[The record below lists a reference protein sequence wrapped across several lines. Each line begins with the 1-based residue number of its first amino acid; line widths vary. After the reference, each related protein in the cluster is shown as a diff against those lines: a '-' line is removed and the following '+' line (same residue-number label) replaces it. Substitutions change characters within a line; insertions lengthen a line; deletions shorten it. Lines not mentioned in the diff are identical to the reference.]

1 MTHITVCRYPPTI
14 VACVCIHLAC
24 NWSKY
29 EIPVSAHG
37 KAWFSYVDNE
47 AKLDQIQTLTRE
59 FLAIFEKCPSKL
71 KKKIFQ
77 SHNDTKAQEDL
88 RRKENTQNDQ
98 YRIDFGDGQSS
109 LVSMQ
114 TQHNLS
120 IQPGNPLAGGAPP
133 KNPSGSSSGPAS
145 GSSSSSSSSASASNS
160 SSKYYHPKAQPK
172 PDPRG
177 PPTSVSGQAG
187 AKQQHHG
194 SHSQMKGQPGHSR
207 PSSGSKH
214 GQEKVGRPESGHA
227 RSQSHGASHQPG
239 EEQRQNRR
247 EFKPASH
254 SGMYPVSSR
263 SMSSSSLPPPYPG
276 HGQHV
281 SKPQHPPAHH
291 QKPPHIPNMGAGLS
305 SMPRSIFDLSPDK
318 SARPEKPPPPVGPI
332 QEPMSG
338 FHEQLMPSQPSF
350 SHGHQAPPPTYNS
363 SLPSYPSASH
373 SLPPYPKP
381 GEPPF
386 QPPKTISPIRDNPT
400 LAINRQKPMES
411 GEIDTPTPTHIANM
425 FNFNS
430 KQNYPS
436 QQSLVQS
443 KPKDDRS
450 LHSILGFSQPSTDN
464 VKHQDQSRSQSKL
477 EKVLF
482 DDFDDVPMSS
492 VSNLPLP
499 SAPTITTGQHG
510 KKNDSVSGLTDLFG
524 EDSDSSSFLSTLTQS
539 QSTTSHSASFSG
551 SLQALA
557 EPPKNDNSL
566 LGMKTESSQVRRD
579 ETEKRRSSDK
589 ISSLAEKKS
598 RSSAGKSGLFSP
610 SPPHDSKHDIQ
621 IPSLISPMKQEHD
634 QMKRN
639 RTTSSSSNN
648 DAIVN
653 VQKLEN
659 LAPEFQAFKGI
670 SGVASIVVGA
680 DGLPSPGKVKKD
692 FASPLKEK
700 KSGGEEKR
708 RSTSGHTK
716 DRQGATDGAQKSPE
730 EKSKEKGLDDK
741 KDHKKK
747 KDKKDKKDKKEKKHK
762 KEKKRDDESKE
773 MKDEVSDLY
782 VMKYFAIIMISFLG
796 AEAQEGEE
804 EVQRQGQGEG
814 EEAEGPACC
823 SDGS

>member
-1 MTHITVCRYPPTI
+1 M
-14 VACVCIHLAC
+14 
-24 NWSKY
+24 
-29 EIPVSAHG
+29 
-37 KAWFSYVDNE
+37 
-47 AKLDQIQTLTRE
+47 
-59 FLAIFEKCPSKL
+59 
-71 KKKIFQ
+71 
-77 SHNDTKAQEDL
+77 
-88 RRKENTQNDQ
+88 
-98 YRIDFGDGQSS
+98 
-109 LVSMQ
+109 
-114 TQHNLS
+114 
-120 IQPGNPLAGGAPP
+120 
-133 KNPSGSSSGPAS
+133 
-145 GSSSSSSSSASASNS
+145 
-160 SSKYYHPKAQPK
+160 
-172 PDPRG
+172 
-177 PPTSVSGQAG
+177 
-187 AKQQHHG
+187 
-194 SHSQMKGQPGHSR
+194 
-207 PSSGSKH
+207 
-214 GQEKVGRPESGHA
+214 
-227 RSQSHGASHQPG
+227 
-239 EEQRQNRR
+239 
-247 EFKPASH
+247 
-254 SGMYPVSSR
+254 
-263 SMSSSSLPPPYPG
+263 
-276 HGQHV
+276 
-281 SKPQHPPAHH
+281 
-291 QKPPHIPNMGAGLS
+291 
-305 SMPRSIFDLSPDK
+305 
-318 SARPEKPPPPVGPI
+318 
-332 QEPMSG
+332 
-338 FHEQLMPSQPSF
+338 
-350 SHGHQAPPPTYNS
+350 
-363 SLPSYPSASH
+363 
-373 SLPPYPKP
+373 
-381 GEPPF
+381 
-386 QPPKTISPIRDNPT
+386 
-400 LAINRQKPMES
+400 
-411 GEIDTPTPTHIANM
+411 
-425 FNFNS
+425 
-430 KQNYPS
+430 
-436 QQSLVQS
+436 
-443 KPKDDRS
+443 
-450 LHSILGFSQPSTDN
+450 
-464 VKHQDQSRSQSKL
+464 
-477 EKVLF
+477 F

-589 ISSLAEKKS
+589 IGSLAEKKS

-782 VMKYFAIIMISFLG
+782 VSKYFAIIMISFLG